1 MVDRRSY
8 SQGIHRPVRPPA
20 LYFSRVTSPAYGQ
33 RLVTSRLVHRFN
45 FGPKPGQFT
54 ELLERGV
61 GATQESVLLHG
72 LADPGVDAITPPNLP
87 NLGPMPE
94 NGSTPGAVAFWKAI
108 YAGQTATASWWLDRM
123 YASDYPLTERMTWF
137 WHGHWATAVS
147 KIFYPL
153 AMYKQNTT
161 LRKYSL
167 GSFHDMTRAMVVDG
181 AFNYWLDNEEN
192 YLSSPNENMARELME
207 LMTLGV
213 NEFSQNDV
221 RAAAHALT
229 GYSTNI
235 ATGAVTFDATQHYNK
250 PVAIL
255 GTRGN
260 YNAERLADLLVS
272 REQNARYITDRLWF
286 RFVSGTT
293 KPPPSLSGA
302 FASRDIYSLV
312 HALVYT
318 SAWSNPANALVKS
331 PVEWFI
337 GACRALRVRPSS
349 LNPGNT
355 QWSLNQMGQLPFNP
369 PNVGGW
375 PYGQAWLSGVAL
387 QYRFDLAQ
395 SIVPVGDLS
404 PLSVPKSRM
413 VQACADW
420 LGVPEWSPR
429 TANTL
434 ESATGSP
441 SELVMAA
448 LLSPEYVVSA

>member
-1 MVDRRSY
+1 
-8 SQGIHRPVRPPA
+8 
-20 LYFSRVTSPAYGQ
+20 VTSPAYGQ

-45 FGPKPGQFT
+45 FGPKPGQYA

-61 GATQESVLLHG
+61 AATQETVLEHG
-72 LADPGVDAITPPNLP
+72 ADPGADAITPPHLP

-94 NGSTPGAVAFWKAI
+94 DGSTPAGMAFWNAI
-108 YAGQTATASWWLDRM
+108 YSGQTATVSWWLDRM

-153 AMYKQNTT
+153 PMYKQNVT
-161 LRKYSL
+161 LRKYAL

-181 AFNYWLDNEEN
+181 ALNYWLDNEEN
-192 YLSSPNENMARELME
+192 YVSSPNENLARELME

-235 ATGAVTFDATQHYNK
+235 ATGAVTFDASQHYNK
-250 PVAIL
+250 PVGIL

-260 YNAERLADLLVS
+260 YNAESLADLLVS
-272 REQNARYITDRLWF
+272 REQNARFITDRLWF

-293 KPPPSLSGA
+293 KPPPSLAGA
-302 FASRDIYSLV
+302 FSSRDINSLV
-312 HALVYT
+312 RELVYT
-318 SAWSNPANALVKS
+318 SGWSNPANALVKS
-331 PVEWFI
+331 PVEWFV

-355 QWSLNQMGQLPFNP
+355 QWALYQMGQIPFNP

-375 PYGQAWLSGVAL
+375 PYGQAWLSGVAF
-387 QYRFDLAQ
+387 QYRFDLVESLVQA
-395 SIVPVGDLS
+395 GDLS
-404 PLSVPKSRM
+404 PLSVPKSHM

-420 LGVPEWSPR
+420 LGVPAWSPR
-429 TANTL
+429 TASSLN
-434 ESATGSP
+434 SATGSA
-441 SELVMAA
+441 SELAMAA
-448 LLSPEYVVSA
+448 LLSPEYVVST